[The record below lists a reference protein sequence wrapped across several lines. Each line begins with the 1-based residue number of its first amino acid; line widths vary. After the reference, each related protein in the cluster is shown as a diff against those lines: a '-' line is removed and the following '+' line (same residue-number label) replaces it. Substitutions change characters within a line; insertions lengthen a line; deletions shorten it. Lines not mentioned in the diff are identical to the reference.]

1 MTPVNVARK
10 RNLFRRWL
18 RYDGMKHKFVG
29 VKVNPA
35 DYRKIGE
42 SGKLEFYTLVKWK
55 QNNGLIMEK
64 TLFIFLFVELKY
76 AGGNIVH

>member
-1 MTPVNVARK
+1 MTPVNVARR
-10 RNLFRRWL
+10 RNIFRRWL

-42 SGKLEFYTLVKWK
+42 SGKLEFHTLKDNGNK
-55 QNNGLIMEK
+55 QPEMRIDNG
-64 TLFIFLFVELKY
+64 FH
-76 AGGNIVH
+76 A

>member
-35 DYRKIGE
+35 DYKKIGE
-42 SGKLEFYTLVKWK
+42 SGKLEFYTLVK
-55 QNNGLIMEK
+55 
-64 TLFIFLFVELKY
+64 
-76 AGGNIVH
+76 